1 MEKFRP
7 DLHDKCKGRDGDIQ
21 DEIERLYYNGYE
33 FTSSADLKSK
43 YDRIVTNKMGSVEK
57 STNDRMGSFLTS
69 AQMMCYYY
77 LKYAKKDRKY
87 LLNLTGNRK
96 FHDVGKR
103 LKKIVGHLL
112 SDGVYHCQIDKK
124 NFLVLFVNSSDYN
137 DYDTRL
143 YFIGKKYDKY
153 QKEYLKLEK
162 ELLEEY
168 RKRCKESVIV
178 NIGQYGNVRN
188 VVTFKPFDKMV
199 FRNKENVLAYV
210 DNWKKNI
217 PLYYDKYNMIPK
229 LSILLYGKPGTG
241 KSTFYQALA
250 DRFDISCVN
259 CIQAGYFRQKRYT
272 ATDPAIYAID
282 DIDTFIGSRE
292 EDDDKEKYNTI
303 SNEEM
308 LSSILAFLD
317 HPPTFNF
324 NAGNGMYYPVSIV
337 VATTNYI
344 DKLDPAIKRYG
355 RFDLKIPMDDFDYE
369 LATIFSKLYN
379 IHLEDIVEVKNKDK
393 FTISPAELQAKCM
406 ENIDKQLKEV

>member
-33 FTSSADLKSK
+33 FTSSADLKGK

-124 NFLVLFVNSSDYN
+124 NFLVLFVTSSDYN
-137 DYDTRL
+137 DYDIRL

-162 ELLEEY
+162 SFW
-168 RKRCKESVIV
+168 KSI
-178 NIGQYGNVRN
+178 
-188 VVTFKPFDKMV
+188 
-199 FRNKENVLAYV
+199 ENDA
-210 DNWKKNI
+210 KKA
-217 PLYYDKYNMIPK
+217 
-229 LSILLYGKPGTG
+229 LS
-241 KSTFYQALA
+241 
-250 DRFDISCVN
+250 
-259 CIQAGYFRQKRYT
+259 
-272 ATDPAIYAID
+272 
-282 DIDTFIGSRE
+282 
-292 EDDDKEKYNTI
+292 
-303 SNEEM
+303 
-308 LSSILAFLD
+308 
-317 HPPTFNF
+317 
-324 NAGNGMYYPVSIV
+324 
-337 VATTNYI
+337 
-344 DKLDPAIKRYG
+344 
-355 RFDLKIPMDDFDYE
+355 
-369 LATIFSKLYN
+369 
-379 IHLEDIVEVKNKDK
+379 
-393 FTISPAELQAKCM
+393 
-406 ENIDKQLKEV
+406 